1 MAGLIWRLRVGWRPV
16 PTSAD
21 FWWALG
27 VGGAGALV
35 VGAAL
40 QVSIQ
45 AACAFVLVMG
55 VVALYEHDRAYGV
68 QAMFAFWLIAPF
80 LRRVLGLLTG
90 PVESDP
96 LSLAPYVAVTAIA
109 ALEFARV
116 HEPRRVRTVI
126 ILAAAGFAVGLP
138 VGFTIGPRAA
148 VFAFGAYLAGIS
160 AAVLGFGE
168 GPLARD
174 STLRHVLL
182 YGMPVVAVYAI
193 MQRYLPRTPWDQNWL
208 ATTDINS
215 IGGRGDDKLRVFGT
229 VNSPGTLAA
238 LLGLSLLCY
247 LTVTRHRTWAIVGA
261 AVLIAA
267 LSLTSVRS
275 AWYALIAAGLAHVI
289 ASRGQSARLIFGAG
303 AITVAAAIALSPV
316 NQAAHDTVNRFET
329 IMHLSSDNSA
339 TDRKTTFRTL
349 FPKAVRA
356 PLGHGLGSAGES
368 TKLNGPSDLR
378 APDNGYLSLMYQVGP
393 VGFTLVMIALGI
405 ILVAAWNG
413 ARERTPG
420 QDLRLLL
427 FAMLVYILALMTS
440 GDGFYS
446 VVGAILWFIGGQV
459 LAHSWRS
466 RTAPAPAPT

>member
-1 MAGLIWRLRVGWRPV
+1 MAELIWRLRMGGRPALA
-16 PTSAD
+16 SGAD
-21 FWWALG
+21 LWWAAV

-35 VGAAL
+35 VGWAL
-40 QVSIQ
+40 TISIQ
-45 AACAFVLVMG
+45 SACAFVLVIG
-55 VVALYEHDRAYGV
+55 VVALYQHDRSYGIG
-68 QAMFAFWLIAPF
+68 AMLALWLIAPL
-80 LRRVLGLLTG
+80 LRRVLGLMTG

-96 LSLAPYVAVTAIA
+96 LSLAPFAAVTAIA

-116 HEPRRVRTVI
+116 HVPGRIRTVL

-138 VGFTIGPRAA
+138 IGFTLGPRSA
-148 VFAFGAYLAGIS
+148 VFAFGAYLAGIC
-160 AAVLGFGE
+160 AAVLGFSE
-168 GPLARD
+168 GPLLKD
-174 STLRHVLL
+174 SMLRRVLL
-182 YGMPVVAVYAI
+182 YGMPVVAAYAI
-193 MQRYLPRTPWDQNWL
+193 AQRYLPRTPWDDNWL

-215 IGGRGDDKLRVFGT
+215 IGGRGDATLRVFGT

-247 LTVTRHRTWAIVGA
+247 LTVTRHRMWAIVGA
-261 AVLIAA
+261 SILVVA

-275 AWYALIAAGLAHVI
+275 AWYALVAAGLAHAI
-289 ASRGQSARLIFGAG
+289 ASRGQSARLIFGTG
-303 AITVAAAIALSPV
+303 AVVVVAALALSPV
-316 NQAAHDTVNRFET
+316 NETARDTVNRFES
-329 IMHLSSDNSA
+329 IAHLSRDDSA
-339 TDRKTTFRTL
+339 TDRQTTFRTL

-368 TKLNGPSDLR
+368 TKLGGDTSLR

-405 ILVAAWNG
+405 ILVAGWIG

-440 GDGFYS
+440 GDAFYS
-446 VVGAILWFIGGQV
+446 VVGAILWFIGGQI

-466 RTAPAPAPT
+466 RFART